1 MNKKKITLT
10 ILLSALLAL
19 SVAFCVLKFSKK
31 PIPIEAPIQPKVEV
45 EVQAEIPA
53 NTDDNKTVKK
63 DAEIL
68 PSTTK
73 KAVTV
78 SKPSKQTVKKV
89 EEKQLQVPKTTEKV
103 LEEKVEEKIA
113 PQEDGVIV
121 PVNYVSKNTYKYTYT
136 PKKYP
141 KKVLK

>member
-10 ILLSALLAL
+10 ILLSTLLAL
-19 SVAFCVLKFSKK
+19 LLAFCVLEFSKK
-31 PIPIEAPIQPKVEV
+31 PKLIETQTTTENEIQEELPQSIENNKIIK
-45 EVQAEIPA
+45 QEI
-53 NTDDNKTVKK
+53 NTSSTV
-63 DAEIL
+63 
-68 PSTTK
+68 TK

>member
-1 MNKKKITLT
+1 MNKKKIALT
-10 ILLSALLAL
+10 ILLSTLLAL
-19 SVAFCVLKFSKK
+19 LVAFCILEFSKK
-31 PIPIEAPIQPKVEV
+31 PKLIETQTTTENEIQEELPQSIENNKIIK
-45 EVQAEIPA
+45 QEI
-53 NTDDNKTVKK
+53 NTS
-63 DAEIL
+63 
-68 PSTTK
+68 STITQ

>member
-1 MNKKKITLT
+1 MNKKKIALT

-19 SVAFCVLKFSKK
+19 LATFCVLEFSKK
-31 PIPIEAPIQPKVEV
+31 PKLIETQ
-45 EVQAEIPA
+45 
-53 NTDDNKTVKK
+53 T
-63 DAEIL
+63 
-68 PSTTK
+68 TTK
-73 KAVTV
+73 NEIQEELPQSIENNKIIKQEITTSPTVTKKVVTV

-89 EEKQLQVPKTTEKV
+89 EEKQLQIPKTTEKV
-103 LEEKVEEKIA
+103 LEEKVEENIA

>member
-1 MNKKKITLT
+1 MNKKKIALT
-10 ILLSALLAL
+10 ILLSTLLALLA
-19 SVAFCVLKFSKK
+19 AFCVLEFSKK
-31 PIPIEAPIQPKVEV
+31 PKLIETQTTTENEIQEELPQSIENNKIIK
-45 EVQAEIPA
+45 QEITTSP
-53 NTDDNKTVKK
+53 TV
-63 DAEIL
+63 
-68 PSTTK
+68 TK

-113 PQEDGVIV
+113 PQEDAVIV

-141 KKVLK
+141 NKVLK

>member
-1 MNKKKITLT
+1 MNKKKIALT

-19 SVAFCVLKFSKK
+19 LVAFCVLEFSKK
-31 PIPIEAPIQPKVEV
+31 PKLIETQTTTENEIQEELPQSIENNKIIKQEINTSPIV
-45 EVQAEIPA
+45 
-53 NTDDNKTVKK
+53 
-63 DAEIL
+63 
-68 PSTTK
+68 TK

-78 SKPSKQTVKKV
+78 SKSSKQTVKKV
-89 EEKQLQVPKTTEKV
+89 EEKQLQEPKATEKV

>member
-1 MNKKKITLT
+1 MNKKKIALT
-10 ILLSALLAL
+10 ILLSTLLAL
-19 SVAFCVLKFSKK
+19 LVAFCILEFSKK
-31 PIPIEAPIQPKVEV
+31 PKLIETQTTTENEIQEELPQSIENNKIIK
-45 EVQAEIPA
+45 QEI
-53 NTDDNKTVKK
+53 NTSPTV
-63 DAEIL
+63 
-68 PSTTK
+68 TK
-73 KAVTV
+73 KAVTI

>member
-10 ILLSALLAL
+10 ILLSTLLAL
-19 SVAFCVLKFSKK
+19 LVAFCVLEFSKK
-31 PIPIEAPIQPKVEV
+31 PKLIETQTTTENEIQEELPQSIENNKIIK
-45 EVQAEIPA
+45 QEI
-53 NTDDNKTVKK
+53 NTSSTV
-63 DAEIL
+63 
-68 PSTTK
+68 TK

-89 EEKQLQVPKTTEKV
+89 EEKQLQIPKTTEKV

>member
-1 MNKKKITLT
+1 MNKKKIALT
-10 ILLSALLAL
+10 ILLSTLLAL
-19 SVAFCVLKFSKK
+19 LVAFCVLEFSKK
-31 PIPIEAPIQPKVEV
+31 PKLIETQTTTENEIQEELPQSIENNKIIK
-45 EVQAEIPA
+45 QEI
-53 NTDDNKTVKK
+53 NTSSTV
-63 DAEIL
+63 
-68 PSTTK
+68 TK

-113 PQEDGVIV
+113 PQENGVIV

>member
-1 MNKKKITLT
+1 MNKKKIALT
-10 ILLSALLAL
+10 ILLSTLLAL
-19 SVAFCVLKFSKK
+19 LVAFCILEFSKK
-31 PIPIEAPIQPKVEV
+31 PKLIETQTTTENEIQEELPQSIENNKIIK
-45 EVQAEIPA
+45 QEI
-53 NTDDNKTVKK
+53 NTSPTV
-63 DAEIL
+63 
-68 PSTTK
+68 TK

>member
-1 MNKKKITLT
+1 MNKKKIALT

-19 SVAFCVLKFSKK
+19 LVAFCILEFSKK
-31 PIPIEAPIQPKVEV
+31 PKLIETQTTTENEIQEELPQSIENNKIIK
-45 EVQAEIPA
+45 QKI
-53 NTDDNKTVKK
+53 NTSPTV
-63 DAEIL
+63 
-68 PSTTK
+68 TK

-89 EEKQLQVPKTTEKV
+89 EEKQLQIPNTTEKV

>member
-1 MNKKKITLT
+1 MNKKKIALT
-10 ILLSALLAL
+10 ILLSVLLAL
-19 SVAFCVLKFSKK
+19 SVAFCVLEFSKK
-31 PIPIEAPIQPKVEV
+31 PKLIETQTTTENEIQEELPQSIENNKIIK
-45 EVQAEIPA
+45 QEITTSP
-53 NTDDNKTVKK
+53 TV
-63 DAEIL
+63 
-68 PSTTK
+68 TK

>member
-10 ILLSALLAL
+10 ILLSTLLAL
-19 SVAFCVLKFSKK
+19 LVAFCVLEFSKK
-31 PIPIEAPIQPKVEV
+31 PKLIETQTTTENEIQEELPQSIENNKIIK
-45 EVQAEIPA
+45 QEITTSP
-53 NTDDNKTVKK
+53 TV
-63 DAEIL
+63 
-68 PSTTK
+68 TK

-113 PQEDGVIV
+113 PQENGVIV

>member
-1 MNKKKITLT
+1 MNKKKIALT

-19 SVAFCVLKFSKK
+19 LAAFCVLEFSKK
-31 PIPIEAPIQPKVEV
+31 PKLIETQTTEV
-45 EVQAEIPA
+45 EVQEEIPQSIESNKIIKQET
-53 NTDDNKTVKK
+53 NTSPT
-63 DAEIL
+63 A
-68 PSTTK
+68 TK

-103 LEEKVEEKIA
+103 LEEKVEENLA
-113 PQEDGVIV
+113 PQEDGVII

>member
-10 ILLSALLAL
+10 ILLSTLLAL
-19 SVAFCVLKFSKK
+19 LVAFCVLEFSKK
-31 PIPIEAPIQPKVEV
+31 PKLIETQTTTENEIQEELPQSIENNKIIK
-45 EVQAEIPA
+45 QEITTSP
-53 NTDDNKTVKK
+53 TV
-63 DAEIL
+63 
-68 PSTTK
+68 TK

>member
-1 MNKKKITLT
+1 MNKKKIALT
-10 ILLSALLAL
+10 ILLSTLLAL
-19 SVAFCVLKFSKK
+19 LVAFCVLEFSKK
-31 PIPIEAPIQPKVEV
+31 TKLIETQTITENEIQEELPQSIENNKIIKQEINTSPKV
-45 EVQAEIPA
+45 
-53 NTDDNKTVKK
+53 
-63 DAEIL
+63 
-68 PSTTK
+68 TK

-78 SKPSKQTVKKV
+78 SKSSKQTVKKV

>member
-1 MNKKKITLT
+1 MNKKKIALT
-10 ILLSALLAL
+10 ILLSTLLAL
-19 SVAFCVLKFSKK
+19 LVAFCVLEFSKK
-31 PIPIEAPIQPKVEV
+31 TKLIETQTTTENEIQEELPQSIENNKIIK
-45 EVQAEIPA
+45 QEI
-53 NTDDNKTVKK
+53 NTSSTV
-63 DAEIL
+63 
-68 PSTTK
+68 TK

>member
-1 MNKKKITLT
+1 MNKKKIALT

-19 SVAFCVLKFSKK
+19 LVAFCVLEFSKK
-31 PIPIEAPIQPKVEV
+31 PKLIETQTTTENEIQEELPQSIENNKIIK
-45 EVQAEIPA
+45 QEI
-53 NTDDNKTVKK
+53 NTSPTV
-63 DAEIL
+63 
-68 PSTTK
+68 TK

-89 EEKQLQVPKTTEKV
+89 EEKQLQIPKTTEKV

>member
-1 MNKKKITLT
+1 MNKKKIALT
-10 ILLSALLAL
+10 ILLSTLLAL
-19 SVAFCVLKFSKK
+19 LVAFCVLEFSKK
-31 PIPIEAPIQPKVEV
+31 PKLIETQTTTENEIQEELPQSIENNKIIK
-45 EVQAEIPA
+45 QEI
-53 NTDDNKTVKK
+53 NTSSTV
-63 DAEIL
+63 
-68 PSTTK
+68 TK

-103 LEEKVEEKIA
+103 LEEKVEENIT

>member
-1 MNKKKITLT
+1 MNKKKIALT
-10 ILLSALLAL
+10 ILLSTLLAL
-19 SVAFCVLKFSKK
+19 LVAFCVLEFSKK
-31 PIPIEAPIQPKVEV
+31 PKLIETQTTTENEIQEELPQSIENNKIIK
-45 EVQAEIPA
+45 QEITTSPTA
-53 NTDDNKTVKK
+53 
-63 DAEIL
+63 
-68 PSTTK
+68 TK

-89 EEKQLQVPKTTEKV
+89 EEKQLQIPKTTEKV

>member
-1 MNKKKITLT
+1 MNKKKIALT
-10 ILLSALLAL
+10 ILLSTLLAL
-19 SVAFCVLKFSKK
+19 LVAFCVLEFSKK
-31 PIPIEAPIQPKVEV
+31 PKLIETQTTTENEIQEELPQSIENNKIIK
-45 EVQAEIPA
+45 QEI
-53 NTDDNKTVKK
+53 NTSPTV
-63 DAEIL
+63 
-68 PSTTK
+68 TK
-73 KAVTV
+73 KAVTI

-89 EEKQLQVPKTTEKV
+89 EEKQLQIPKTTEKV

>member
-10 ILLSALLAL
+10 ILLSTLLAL
-19 SVAFCVLKFSKK
+19 LVAFCVLEFSKK
-31 PIPIEAPIQPKVEV
+31 PKLIETQTTTENEIQEELPQSIENNKIIK
-45 EVQAEIPA
+45 QEI
-53 NTDDNKTVKK
+53 NTSPTV
-63 DAEIL
+63 
-68 PSTTK
+68 TK

-113 PQEDGVIV
+113 PQENGVIV

>member
-10 ILLSALLAL
+10 ILLSTLLAL
-19 SVAFCVLKFSKK
+19 LVAFCVLEFSKK
-31 PIPIEAPIQPKVEV
+31 PKLIETQTTTENEIQEELQQSIENNKIIK
-45 EVQAEIPA
+45 QEITTSP
-53 NTDDNKTVKK
+53 TV
-63 DAEIL
+63 
-68 PSTTK
+68 TK

-89 EEKQLQVPKTTEKV
+89 EEKELQVPKTTEKV

>member
-1 MNKKKITLT
+1 MNKKKIALT

-19 SVAFCVLKFSKK
+19 LVAFCVLEFSKK
-31 PIPIEAPIQPKVEV
+31 PKLIETQTTTENEIQEELPQSIENNKIIK
-45 EVQAEIPA
+45 QEI
-53 NTDDNKTVKK
+53 NTSPTV
-63 DAEIL
+63 
-68 PSTTK
+68 TK
-73 KAVTV
+73 KAVTI

-89 EEKQLQVPKTTEKV
+89 EEKQLQIPKTTEKV

>member
-1 MNKKKITLT
+1 MNKKKIALT
-10 ILLSALLAL
+10 ILLSTLLAL
-19 SVAFCVLKFSKK
+19 LVAFCVLEFSKK
-31 PIPIEAPIQPKVEV
+31 PKLIETQTTTENEIQEELQQSIENNKIIK
-45 EVQAEIPA
+45 QEI
-53 NTDDNKTVKK
+53 NTSPTV
-63 DAEIL
+63 
-68 PSTTK
+68 TK

>member
-1 MNKKKITLT
+1 MNKKKIALT
-10 ILLSALLAL
+10 ILLSTLLAL
-19 SVAFCVLKFSKK
+19 LVAFCILEFSKK
-31 PIPIEAPIQPKVEV
+31 PKLIETQTTTENEIQEELPQSIENNKIIK
-45 EVQAEIPA
+45 QKI
-53 NTDDNKTVKK
+53 NTSPTV
-63 DAEIL
+63 
-68 PSTTK
+68 TK

>member
-1 MNKKKITLT
+1 MNKKKIALT
-10 ILLSALLAL
+10 ILLSTLLAL
-19 SVAFCVLKFSKK
+19 LVAFCVLEFSKK
-31 PIPIEAPIQPKVEV
+31 PKLIETQTTTENEIQEELPQSIENNKIIK
-45 EVQAEIPA
+45 QEITTSP
-53 NTDDNKTVKK
+53 TV
-63 DAEIL
+63 
-68 PSTTK
+68 TK

-89 EEKQLQVPKTTEKV
+89 EEKQLQIPKTTEKV
-103 LEEKVEEKIA
+103 LEEKVEENIA

-141 KKVLK
+141 KKVLN

>member
-1 MNKKKITLT
+1 MNKKKIALT
-10 ILLSALLAL
+10 ILLSTLLAL
-19 SVAFCVLKFSKK
+19 LVAFCVLEFSKK
-31 PIPIEAPIQPKVEV
+31 PKLIETQTTTENEIQEELPQSIENNKIIK
-45 EVQAEIPA
+45 QEITTSP
-53 NTDDNKTVKK
+53 TV
-63 DAEIL
+63 
-68 PSTTK
+68 TK

>member
-1 MNKKKITLT
+1 MNKKKIALT
-10 ILLSALLAL
+10 ILLSTLLAL
-19 SVAFCVLKFSKK
+19 LVAFCVLEFSKK
-31 PIPIEAPIQPKVEV
+31 PKLIETQTTTENEIQEELPQSIE
-45 EVQAEIPA
+45 
-53 NTDDNKTVKK
+53 NNKIIKQKITTSPTV
-63 DAEIL
+63 
-68 PSTTK
+68 TK

-89 EEKQLQVPKTTEKV
+89 EEKQLQIPKTTEKV

>member
-1 MNKKKITLT
+1 MNKKKIALT
-10 ILLSALLAL
+10 ILLSTLLAL
-19 SVAFCVLKFSKK
+19 LVAFCVLEFSKK
-31 PIPIEAPIQPKVEV
+31 TKLIETQTTTENEIQEELPQSIENNKIIK
-45 EVQAEIPA
+45 QEITTSP
-53 NTDDNKTVKK
+53 TV
-63 DAEIL
+63 
-68 PSTTK
+68 TK

>member
-1 MNKKKITLT
+1 MNKKKIALT
-10 ILLSALLAL
+10 ILLSTLLAL
-19 SVAFCVLKFSKK
+19 LVAFCILEFSKK
-31 PIPIEAPIQPKVEV
+31 PKLIETQTTTENEIQEELPQSIENNKIIK
-45 EVQAEIPA
+45 QEI
-53 NTDDNKTVKK
+53 NTSPTV
-63 DAEIL
+63 
-68 PSTTK
+68 TK

-89 EEKQLQVPKTTEKV
+89 EEKQLQIPNTTEKV

>member
-1 MNKKKITLT
+1 MNKKKIALT
-10 ILLSALLAL
+10 ILLSTLLAL
-19 SVAFCVLKFSKK
+19 LVAFCILEFSKK
-31 PIPIEAPIQPKVEV
+31 PKLIETQTTTENKIQEELPQSIENNKIIK
-45 EVQAEIPA
+45 QEI
-53 NTDDNKTVKK
+53 NTSPTV
-63 DAEIL
+63 
-68 PSTTK
+68 TK
-73 KAVTV
+73 KAVTI

>member
-1 MNKKKITLT
+1 MNKKKIALT
-10 ILLSALLAL
+10 ILLSTLLAL
-19 SVAFCVLKFSKK
+19 LVAFCVLEFSKK
-31 PIPIEAPIQPKVEV
+31 PKLIETQTTTENEIQEELPQSIENNKIIK
-45 EVQAEIPA
+45 QEITTSP
-53 NTDDNKTVKK
+53 TV
-63 DAEIL
+63 
-68 PSTTK
+68 TK

-113 PQEDGVIV
+113 PQEDGVII

>member
-1 MNKKKITLT
+1 MNKKKIALT
-10 ILLSALLAL
+10 FLLSALLAL
-19 SVAFCVLKFSKK
+19 LVAFCVLEFSKK
-31 PIPIEAPIQPKVEV
+31 PKPIEAPIQPKV

-78 SKPSKQTVKKV
+78 PKPSKQTVKKV
-89 EEKQLQVPKTTEKV
+89 AEKQLQEPKATEKV
-103 LEEKVEEKIA
+103 LEEKVEENIT

>member
-10 ILLSALLAL
+10 ILLSTLLAL
-19 SVAFCVLKFSKK
+19 LVAFCVLEFSKK
-31 PIPIEAPIQPKVEV
+31 PKLIETQTTTENEIQEELPQSIENNKIIK
-45 EVQAEIPA
+45 QEI
-53 NTDDNKTVKK
+53 NTSSTV
-63 DAEIL
+63 
-68 PSTTK
+68 TK

-78 SKPSKQTVKKV
+78 SKPSKQTVK
-89 EEKQLQVPKTTEKV
+89 
-103 LEEKVEEKIA
+103 KVEEKIA

>member
-10 ILLSALLAL
+10 ILLSTLLAL
-19 SVAFCVLKFSKK
+19 LVAFCVLEFSKK
-31 PIPIEAPIQPKVEV
+31 PKLIETQTTTENEIQEELPQSIENNKIIK
-45 EVQAEIPA
+45 QEITTSP
-53 NTDDNKTVKK
+53 TV
-63 DAEIL
+63 
-68 PSTTK
+68 TK

-103 LEEKVEEKIA
+103 LEEKVEENIA